1 MHHYFFKKYFFI
13 DKFEPKIIECQD
25 KNTVFIF
32 RNYKNKNILN
42 EIKKVREY
50 CYKNQYKL
58 YLANDI
64 KLAIKLNLDGAYIP
78 SFNRNFYHLSYK
90 LKKNFKLIGSA
101 HNNYEYRIKIL
112 QKVQIIFLSSIFKQ
126 NLNYLGLNRFR
137 NLAKNFK
144 INTVA
149 LGGVNYKNIKKLKL
163 LKIIG
168 FAGIGYFKKKKGLLK
183 KRPFKY

>member
-25 KNTVFIF
+25 KNTVIIF
-32 RNYKNKNILN
+32 RNYKTKNILS
-42 EIKKVREY
+42 EIEKVRKY
-50 CYKNQYKL
+50 CFKNQYKL

-78 SFNRNFYHLSYK
+78 SFNKNFYHLSYK
-90 LKKNFKLIGSA
+90 FKKNFKLIGSA
-101 HNNYEYRIKIL
+101 HNNYEYKIKIL

-137 NLAKNFK
+137 NLAKNFRT
-144 INTVA
+144 NTVA
-149 LGGVNYKNIKKLKL
+149 LGGVSYKNIKMLKL

-168 FAGIGYFKKKKGLLK
+168 FAGISYFKKKGPLK
-183 KRPFKY
+183 KEAL